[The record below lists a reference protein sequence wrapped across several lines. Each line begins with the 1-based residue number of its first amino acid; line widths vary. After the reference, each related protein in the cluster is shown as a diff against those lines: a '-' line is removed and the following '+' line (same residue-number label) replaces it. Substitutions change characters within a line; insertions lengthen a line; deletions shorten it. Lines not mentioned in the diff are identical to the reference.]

1 METTLIVT
9 SELSPVPLGTPAP
22 DFELPALDGPL
33 VKLADFETAPAF
45 LVAFLSNACEYSRHI
60 ERALGRLAEDFSQAV
75 LATVA
80 ICSSDAEN
88 HPEDNVEGLVD
99 QATRGN
105 FLFPYLIDETQETA
119 KAYGAACTPDFFL
132 YDGNR
137 KLVYRGEID
146 GSRPGNDIKPNAA
159 VLKEVVEHLLWEEPI
174 SEAQAPSEGSPIK
187 WKRGNSPSPARK
199 PRPRRAAGAAADAAA
214 GAAAGA
220 AASPKA

>member
-1 METTLIVT
+1 MATTLIT
-9 SELSPVPLGTPAP
+9 NSEICPVVLGTSAS

-60 ERALGRLAEDFSQAV
+60 ERALGRMCEDFCQAV

-80 ICSSDAEN
+80 ICSSDVEN
-88 HPEDNVEGLVD
+88 QPEDNVEGLVD

-105 FLFPYLIDETQETA
+105 FLFPYLIDETQEIA

-132 YDGNR
+132 FDGNR

-146 GSRPGNDIKPNAA
+146 GSRPGNDITSNAA
-159 VLKEVVEHLLWEEPI
+159 VLREVVEHLLWEEPI
-174 SEAQAPSEGSPIK
+174 SETQTPTEGSAVK
-187 WKRGNSPSPARK
+187 WKQGNASASGRK
-199 PRPRRAAGAAADAAA
+199 PRRKARATSSGQA
-214 GAAAGA
+214 
-220 AASPKA
+220 

>member
-1 METTLIVT
+1 MATTLIKS
-9 SELSPVPLGTPAP
+9 SEISPVALGTPAP

-33 VKLADFETAPAF
+33 VKRDDFETAPAL
-45 LVAFLSNACEYSRHI
+45 LVAFVSNDCEYSRHI

-80 ICSSDAEN
+80 ICSSDVEAE
-88 HPEDNVEGLVD
+88 PADNVDGLVD

-105 FLFPYLIDETQETA
+105 FLFPYLIDETQEVA

-137 KLVYRGEID
+137 RLVYRGEID
-146 GSRPGNDIKPNAA
+146 GSRPDNDVRPNAE

-174 SEAQAPSEGSPIK
+174 SEEQTPSEGSPIK
-187 WKRGNSPSPARK
+187 WKPGNAPSPARK
-199 PRPRRAAGAAADAAA
+199 PRRAA
-214 GAAAGA
+214 
-220 AASPKA
+220 STRKA

>member
-1 METTLIVT
+1 MVTTPIAS
-9 SELSPVPLGTPAP
+9 SELSPVALGTPAP

-80 ICSSDAEN
+80 VCSSDIEK
-88 HPEDNVEGLVD
+88 HPEDNVEGLID

-105 FLFPYLIDETQETA
+105 FLFPYLIDETQEIA

-137 KLVYRGEID
+137 QLVYRGEID
-146 GSRPGNDIKPNAA
+146 GSRPGNDIKSNAT
-159 VLKEVVEHLLWEEPI
+159 VLKEVVEHLIWEEPI
-174 SEAQAPSEGSPIK
+174 SGEQTPSEGSPIK
-187 WKRGNSPSPARK
+187 WKPGKAPSSARTSR
-199 PRPRRAAGAAADAAA
+199 RPAGAT
-214 GAAAGA
+214 
-220 AASPKA
+220 SSRKS

>member
-1 METTLIVT
+1 MATTLIT
-9 SELSPVPLGTPAP
+9 NSKHSPVALGTPAP

-60 ERALGRLAEDFSQAV
+60 ERAFGKVAEYFSQAV

-80 ICSSDAEN
+80 ICSSDVEN
-88 HPEDNVEGLVD
+88 QPEDNVEGLVD

-105 FLFPYLIDETQETA
+105 FLFPYLIDESQEIA

-132 YDGNR
+132 FDGNR

-146 GSRPGNDIKPNAA
+146 GSRPDNDIKPDGA
-159 VLKEVVEHLLWEEPI
+159 VLREVVEHLIWEEPI
-174 SEAQAPSEGSPIK
+174 SEAQTPSEGSPIK
-187 WKRGNSPSPARK
+187 WKPGNAPAPARK
-199 PRPRRAAGAAADAAA
+199 QRRAAGAASSA
-214 GAAAGA
+214 
-220 AASPKA
+220 KA

>member
-1 METTLIVT
+1 MATTSTAT
-9 SELSPVPLGTPAP
+9 SQSSPVALGAPAP

-60 ERALGRLAEDFSQAV
+60 ERALGRMCEDFSQAV

-80 ICSSDAEN
+80 ICSSDVAN
-88 HPEDNVEGLVD
+88 QPEDKVEGLVE

-105 FLFPYLIDETQETA
+105 FLFPYLIDETQEIA

-132 YDGNR
+132 FDGNR

-146 GSRPGNDIKPNAA
+146 GSRPDNDINANAA
-159 VLKEVVEHLLWEEPI
+159 VLREVVEHLIWEEPI
-174 SEAQAPSEGSPIK
+174 SEEQTPSEGSPIK
-187 WKRGNSPSPARK
+187 WKPGNAPSSPRK
-199 PRPRRAAGAAADAAA
+199 SRRAAV
-214 GAAAGA
+214 
-220 AASPKA
+220 AASPDKS

>member
-1 METTLIVT
+1 MATTLIAT
-9 SELSPVPLGTPAP
+9 SELSPVTLGTAAL

-60 ERALGRLAEDFSQAV
+60 ERALGKVAEYFSQAV

-80 ICSSDAEN
+80 ICSSDVEN
-88 HPEDNVEGLVD
+88 QPEDNVEGLVD

-105 FLFPYLIDETQETA
+105 FLFPYLIDESQEIA

-132 YDGNR
+132 FDGDR

-146 GSRPGNDIKPNAA
+146 GSRPDNDIKSDGA
-159 VLKEVVEHLLWEEPI
+159 VLREVVEHLLWEEPI
-174 SEAQAPSEGSPIK
+174 SDAQTPAQGSPVKWKPGNAPSSA
-187 WKRGNSPSPARK
+187 PARK
-199 PRPRRAAGAAADAAA
+199 KRRP
-214 GAAAGA
+214 
-220 AASPKA
+220 S

>member
-1 METTLIVT
+1 MATTLIAT
-9 SELSPVPLGTPAP
+9 SELSPVTLGTAAP

-60 ERALGRLAEDFSQAV
+60 ERALGKVAEYFSQAV

-80 ICSSDAEN
+80 ICSSDVEN
-88 HPEDNVEGLVD
+88 QPEDNVEGLVD

-105 FLFPYLIDETQETA
+105 FLFPYLIDESQEIA

-132 YDGNR
+132 FDGDR

-146 GSRPGNDIKPNAA
+146 GSRPDNDIKSDGA
-159 VLKEVVEHLLWEEPI
+159 VLREVVEHLLWEEPI
-174 SEAQAPSEGSPIK
+174 SDVQTPAQGSPVKWKPGNAPSSA
-187 WKRGNSPSPARK
+187 PARK
-199 PRPRRAAGAAADAAA
+199 KRRP
-214 GAAAGA
+214 
-220 AASPKA
+220 S

>member
-1 METTLIVT
+1 MATTLIV
-9 SELSPVPLGTPAP
+9 SSDLSPVALGTTAP

-33 VKLADFETAPAF
+33 VKLSDFETAPAF

-80 ICSSDAEN
+80 ICSSDVEN
-88 HPEDNVEGLVD
+88 QPEDNVDGLVD

-105 FLFPYLIDETQETA
+105 FLFPYLIDETQEIA

-146 GSRPGNDIKPNAA
+146 ASRPDNDIKSNAA
-159 VLKEVVEHLLWEEPI
+159 VLREVVEHLLWEEPI
-174 SEAQAPSEGSPIK
+174 SEAQTPTEGSPIK
-187 WKRGNSPSPARK
+187 WKPGTAPATPRK
-199 PRPRRAAGAAADAAA
+199 PRRTTPKSDT
-214 GAAAGA
+214 
-220 AASPKA
+220 AS